1 MWLNGHNIKAVS
13 YTHLA
18 FLVAVVVISV
28 VGADPA
34 RVTEVTEQSPAA
46 EAGLQPGDIITRYEG
61 CLLYTSFTVLLNMK
75 RDMEKEGKRVIDLSV
90 GTPNIPPSDAVIQAL
105 VEAAADRKNYIYA
118 IKDMDEL
125 HQAVADWYR
134 RRYGVEIDPDREV
147 VSLLGSQEGLA
158 HFALTVID
166 EGDTAVSYTHLD
178 VYKRQR
184 WGMG

>member
-1 MWLNGHNIKAVS
+1 MRFSERMKHFGENI
-13 YTHLA
+13 
-18 FLVAVVVISV
+18 
-28 VGADPA
+28 
-34 RVTEVTEQSPAA
+34 
-46 EAGLQPGDIITRYEG
+46 
-61 CLLYTSFTVLLNMK
+61 FTVLLNMK

-147 VSLLGSQEGLA
+147 VSLLGSRKGLP
-158 HFALTVID
+158 I
-166 EGDTAVSYTHLD
+166 S
-178 VYKRQR
+178 R
-184 WGMG
+184 